1 MAPSLAAAPRSTSLS
16 PSMSLLL
23 QPLQCAVRLLH
34 AAKSTLALVPSDHVL
49 LVTMATILIL
59 LASSTQLPIALC
71 SNHFP
76 PGLWNCS
83 SLGSVSFSESSPAGP
98 FSGTSSSGPTSESSR
113 PCSLPSRSNVQI
125 SEGGDKTWGSSA

>member
-1 MAPSLAAAPRSTSLS
+1 
-16 PSMSLLL
+16 MSLLL

-49 LVTMATILIL
+49 LVTMATVLIL

-83 SLGSVSFSESSPAGP
+83 SLGSVSFSESSPAGL
-98 FSGTSSSGPTSESSR
+98 SLAHHLQVQLLSLQGPVLY
-113 PCSLPSRSNVQI
+113 PHVQMYRFQRVEI
-125 SEGGDKTWGSSA
+125 RLGDHQHRAGLLEVRTGCL